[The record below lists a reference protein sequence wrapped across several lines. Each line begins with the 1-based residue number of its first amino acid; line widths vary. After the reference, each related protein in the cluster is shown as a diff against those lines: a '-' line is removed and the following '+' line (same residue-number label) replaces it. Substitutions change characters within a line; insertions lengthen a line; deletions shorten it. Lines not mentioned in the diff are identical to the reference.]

1 MYDID
6 IYNDSAIILERKMPS
21 KIFSWITILIIA
33 ITIFILL
40 SIFLKFNKYETYLGI
55 IDNNR
60 VIIYY
65 DSKDI
70 PFKNHLLFIDGKN
83 YTYQVESVNSE
94 AVYMESKKYYEVV
107 IKLEQTLDFSSNL
120 LNVTFKGE
128 KTTLFNELKR
138 KVRDSYKRF
147 K

>member
-1 MYDID
+1 
-6 IYNDSAIILERKMPS
+6 
-21 KIFSWITILIIA
+21 
-33 ITIFILL
+33 
-40 SIFLKFNKYETYLGI
+40 
-55 IDNNR
+55 
-60 VIIYY
+60 
-65 DSKDI
+65 
-70 PFKNHLLFIDGKN
+70 
-83 YTYQVESVNSE
+83 VESVNSE